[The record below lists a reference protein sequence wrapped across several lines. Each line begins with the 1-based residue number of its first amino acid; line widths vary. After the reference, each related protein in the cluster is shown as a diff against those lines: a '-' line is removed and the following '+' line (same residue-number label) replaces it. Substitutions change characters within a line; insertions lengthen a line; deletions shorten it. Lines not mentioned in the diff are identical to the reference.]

1 MDDFASAVGYVPSP
15 GAAYHPDHT
24 RSESLWRTI
33 NRFVRSGT
41 RGDARATPLWPYFA
55 KQAIELRNLY
65 DRGGGVSAVERMS
78 GVKPSLGCRAVV
90 KKTDAER
97 QRQGQRQ

>member
-1 MDDFASAVGYVPSP
+1 MDDFAGMAGFVQSP

-65 DRGGGVSAVERMS
+65 DPGH
-78 GVKPSLGCRAVV
+78 
-90 KKTDAER
+90 
-97 QRQGQRQ
+97 

>member
-1 MDDFASAVGYVPSP
+1 MDDFAGAEGFVQSP

-41 RGDARATPLWPYFA
+41 RGDARANDACILKITWPSCTASTFRVA
-55 KQAIELRNLY
+55 KLRRA
-65 DRGGGVSAVERMS
+65 DVSRT
-78 GVKPSLGCRAVV
+78 R
-90 KKTDAER
+90 
-97 QRQGQRQ
+97 